1 MNEPTLP
8 ELHNR
13 VIDLEEWKKGCS
25 DAIKSLQISMVKM
38 DTDVST
44 LKDQLTKADAARD
57 RQTATLLDAIN
68 DTKKRALNQV
78 PPWASTAITIL
89 TALCA
94 ALVTAFYHS

>member
-13 VIDLEEWKKGCS
+13 VIDLEEWKKTTS
-25 DAIKSLQISMVKM
+25 ESLKALQISMIKM
-38 DTDVST
+38 DADVLM
-44 LKDQLTKADAARD
+44 LKEQLTRADAARD
-57 RQTATLLDAIN
+57 RQTDVLLEAIN
-68 DTKKRALNQV
+68 DTKKRAFNQV
-78 PPWASTAITIL
+78 PTWASTAITIL